1 MGSDTLSVANRQAI
15 LISNQRTGDPFAAA
29 AAAATAT
36 ATATATARYLLDS
49 ASASAHSLPPPMIA
63 DLDCCF
69 GAAMGTDI

>member
-15 LISNQRTGDPFAAA
+15 LISNQRTGDPFA